1 MGVGHGHLLWTD
13 RRESPRWQSRGV
25 ALLITATLFTA
36 AFASMTRLGRPLDD
50 SRFVD
55 AYPRIVFFPPTPRV
69 EAPPKKIERP
79 RPVVPPH
86 VNTPAQTREQPLVA
100 PVPSTVPTSPPPDVV
115 RRDSSAVG
123 RVPGDE
129 ILTRPVPTRDA
140 PLSAPAAPSTA
151 ARGAPLAPAGV
162 TIGSAPLTAAQ
173 RDSIVKNKIASRACR
188 RAQWRARGTHWQ
200 RKRSAAWH
208 AERRRQHSV
217 PTVQLRPIGG
227 RAKAQRGDR
236 RRQSVAASAAAGPC
250 FGTDRFDPGR
260 LAPSGLAGLGATRHT
275 ALNRDLCPSPRPLR
289 SRDLCDLCGQ
299 IVSAVEPRR
308 SQRSAEEL

>member
-1 MGVGHGHLLWTD
+1 MGVGHGHLLWAD

-69 EAPPKKIERP
+69 EAPPKRIERP
-79 RPVVPPH
+79 RPVVSPR
-86 VNTPAQTREQPLVA
+86 VNTPAQAREQPLVA
-100 PVPSTVPTSPPPDVV
+100 PVPSTILTSPPPDV

-140 PLSAPAAPSTA
+140 PLPAPAAPSTA

-173 RDSIVKNKIASRACR
+173 RDSIVKNRIAIALAGERNGAHGGGGGIGSTNGQQPGTLSAGVSIPFPLFSSGPSAAERKRNAVIDADNQLRLRRMQDRALARTDSIRADSLRRDSLALAR
-188 RAQWRARGTHWQ
+188 RAI
-200 RKRSAAWH
+200 
-208 AERRRQHSV
+208 
-217 PTVQLRPIGG
+217 RP
-227 RAKAQRGDR
+227 
-236 RRQSVAASAAAGPC
+236 
-250 FGTDRFDPGR
+250 
-260 LAPSGLAGLGATRHT
+260 
-275 ALNRDLCPSPRPLR
+275 
-289 SRDLCDLCGQ
+289 
-299 IVSAVEPRR
+299 
-308 SQRSAEEL
+308 